1 MSIKLPGT
9 LPVHGPHLRSKDV
22 YCSTVYSK
30 IKLKPETMSEHSL
43 IGSISYKTP
52 ISLSILQTFKIKIKV
67 HWLIWRKFH
76 KQCAKK

>member
-9 LPVHGPHLRSKDV
+9 PMLPVDGPHLSSKDV
-22 YCSTVYSK
+22 YRSAVYSK

-43 IGSISYKTP
+43 IGSISYKTH

-67 HWLIWRKFH
+67 GWLGLPWWRSG
-76 KQCAKK
+76 